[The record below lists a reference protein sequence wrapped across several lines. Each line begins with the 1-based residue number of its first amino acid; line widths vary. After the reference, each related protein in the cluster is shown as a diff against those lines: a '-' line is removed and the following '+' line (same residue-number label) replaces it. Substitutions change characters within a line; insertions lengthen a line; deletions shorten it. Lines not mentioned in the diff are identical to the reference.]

1 MRRALLGLSL
11 LGLLLVPTGCRRVIQ
26 PEPIV
31 PAEDPS
37 LRGLDAPTPTE
48 QAQRVIRDRLIR
60 REQMFREVMSPGSYW
75 HDLRLDQS
83 VIDRRRISIGRLV
96 EVGKELFRHDFTVE
110 QGLGNGLAARHSS
123 IAGPLPAPNL
133 RHVHRGEFGGP
144 DATRCASCHHL
155 GGLGGGGGKIDTVFF
170 LGDGDRPESA
180 LHRNPKAL
188 GGAGLLQALAEEMTR
203 ELRANVTSADRRLA
217 PGQSEPLT
225 SKGVSFGVIK
235 RRSDGSLDLTA
246 VRGVSPDFIVRPFGW
261 KGSAA
266 TLRQVVV
273 ESLQQHHG
281 IQSDELLRSTAA
293 QRSDFLGDGPA
304 EDPDADGITH
314 EATEGMVTALT
325 AFVAALPPP
334 MEEVPEVS
342 TFLMRSARGAEL
354 FEQLGCAS
362 CHVPTMSIDDP
373 VISLG
378 PDKQHRPRV
387 DLSPLLVTARKPKEP
402 LSIRLYSDLR
412 RHNMGEALADPRS
425 HRGIPKDEWL
435 TPPLWGVASSGPYLH
450 DGRAATIDLAI
461 QWHGGEGLAA
471 AKAYAKLSQDDAA
484 AVRVFLQ
491 TLTRPQSLE
500 FKP

>member
-1 MRRALLGLSL
+1 MRRALVGLSL
-11 LGLLLVPTGCRRVIQ
+11 LGLLLASTGCRRVIQ

-31 PAEDPS
+31 PAEDLT
-37 LRGLDAPTPTE
+37 LRGLDAPSPVE
-48 QAQRVIRDRLIR
+48 QAQRAIRDRLIR
-60 REQMFREVMSPGSYW
+60 REQMFKELMTPGGQW
-75 HDLRLDQS
+75 QDLRVDQQQ
-83 VIDRRRISIGRLV
+83 IDHRRVPIAKLVDVGR
-96 EVGKELFRHDFTVE
+96 ELFRHDFTVE
-110 QGLGNGLAARHSS
+110 QGLGNGLADRHSS
-123 IAGPLPAPNL
+123 LAGTLPAPNL

-144 DATRCASCHHL
+144 DATRCAACHHL

-170 LGDGDRPESA
+170 LGDGDRPDTA

-203 ELRANVTSADRRLA
+203 ELRAHVTSADQRLS

-246 VRGVSPDFIVRPFGW
+246 VRGVSPDFVVRPFGW
-261 KGSAA
+261 KGSTA
-266 TLRQVVV
+266 TLRQVVL

-281 IQSDELLRSTAA
+281 MQADELLRIASN
-293 QRSDFLGDGPA
+293 QRREFLGDGPDD
-304 EDPDADGITH
+304 DPDADGVQH
-314 EATEGMVTALT
+314 EVTEGMVTALT
-325 AFVAALPPP
+325 TYVAALPPA

-342 TFLMRSARGAEL
+342 TFLLRAARGAEL
-354 FEQLGCAS
+354 FGQLGCAS
-362 CHVPTMSIDDP
+362 CHVPTMNIDDP
-373 VISLG
+373 VISVG

-387 DLSPLLVTARKPKEP
+387 DLSPLLVSARKPKEP
-402 LSIRLYSDLR
+402 LTVRLYSDLR
-412 RHNMGEALADPRS
+412 RHNMGEDLADPRS

-450 DGRAATIDLAI
+450 DGRAGTIDAAI
-461 QWHGGEGLAA
+461 TAHGGEGLAA
-471 AKAYAKLSQDDAA
+471 AKAYGALSQDDSA

>member
-11 LGLLLVPTGCRRVIQ
+11 LGLLILPTGCRRVIQ

-31 PAEDPS
+31 PAEDQS

-48 QAQRVIRDRLIR
+48 QAQRVIRDRLLR
-60 REQMFREVMSPGSYW
+60 REQMFRELMSPGTHW
-75 HDLRLDQS
+75 QELRLDQAL
-83 VIDRRRISIGRLV
+83 IDRRRISVAKLV

-110 QGLGNGLAARHSS
+110 QGLGNGLAAQKSS
-123 IAGPLPAPNL
+123 LAGPLAAPNL

-144 DATRCASCHHL
+144 DATRCAACHHL

-170 LGDGDRPESA
+170 LGDGDRPDSA

-203 ELRANVTSADRRLA
+203 ELRAKVRSADQRLS
-217 PGQSEPLT
+217 PGQSEPLH

-261 KGSAA
+261 KGSTA
-266 TLRQVVV
+266 TLRQVVL

-281 IQSDELLRSTAA
+281 IQADELLPSASA
-293 QRSDFLGDGPA
+293 QRSDFLGDGPT
-304 EDPDADGITH
+304 EDPDADGVTH

-325 AFVAALPPP
+325 TFVAALPPP

-354 FEQLGCAS
+354 FEQLGCAT
-362 CHVPTMSIDDP
+362 CHIPTMSIQDP

-387 DLSPLLVTARKPKEP
+387 DLSPLLVSVRKPGEP
-402 LSIRLYSDLR
+402 LTIRLYSDLR
-412 RHNMGEALADPRS
+412 RHSMGESLADPRS
-425 HRGIPKDEWL
+425 QRGIPKDEWL

-450 DGRAATIDLAI
+450 DGRAATIDAAI
-461 QWHGGEGLAA
+461 QAHGGEGLAA
-471 AKAYAKLSQDDAA
+471 AKAYGKLSQDDSA